1 LTSVVHSF
9 KEPALYFSSSAPTPN
24 SQPFFTT
31 RKNNPTIKMRFSV
44 FAATFLASATAVLAG
59 ESTIYVTDEIT
70 ITSCH
75 STVTN
80 CPARSTVYVFLNLG
94 I

>member
-1 LTSVVHSF
+1 
-9 KEPALYFSSSAPTPN
+9 
-24 SQPFFTT
+24 
-31 RKNNPTIKMRFSV
+31 MRFSV

-59 ESTIYVTDEIT
+59 ESTVYVTDEIT

-80 CPARSTVYVFLNLG
+80 CPARSTVYVFLESNIGDWRANIALNLE
-94 I
+94 IKLAL